1 MDCWG
6 VGVYE
11 GDQSG
16 NRCSRTTKE
25 VNRVKLHFRG
35 KNNRMQ
41 EENNISTREDFC
53 LFVCFFFFSSKQLGR
68 WLYNLL
74 DALDAIK
81 HSNKGITKKM
91 YSDGFF

>member
-35 KNNRMQ
+35 KNNRM
-41 EENNISTREDFC
+41 
-53 LFVCFFFFSSKQLGR
+53 
-68 WLYNLL
+68 
-74 DALDAIK
+74 
-81 HSNKGITKKM
+81 
-91 YSDGFF
+91 

>member
-16 NRCSRTTKE
+16 NRCSRTTTKE

-35 KNNRMQ
+35 KNNRM
-41 EENNISTREDFC
+41 
-53 LFVCFFFFSSKQLGR
+53 
-68 WLYNLL
+68 
-74 DALDAIK
+74 
-81 HSNKGITKKM
+81 
-91 YSDGFF
+91 